1 MCTTVLEK
9 GKRKVGKGKET
20 VETMNGIAET
30 FSVIIVIAILLCVIT
45 TWFIFQKLRY
55 VQSAAIDGQNKETGK
70 TIK

>member
-1 MCTTVLEK
+1 M
-9 GKRKVGKGKET
+9 GKGKET
-20 VETMNGIAET
+20 VETMNGIVET